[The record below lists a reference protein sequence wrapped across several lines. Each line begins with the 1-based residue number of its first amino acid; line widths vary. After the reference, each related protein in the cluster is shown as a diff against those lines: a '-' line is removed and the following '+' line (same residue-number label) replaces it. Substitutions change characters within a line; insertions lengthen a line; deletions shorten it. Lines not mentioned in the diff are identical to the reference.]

1 MGLRYKLE
9 FLDVPTAILIES
21 GVEILNK
28 QIKDFFKNIP
38 EGYSIKEW
46 KITKN
51 TERGK
56 EAEIINFDR
65 IYLLLEKKTK

>member
-1 MGLRYKLE
+1 MGLQYKLE
-9 FLDVPTAILIES
+9 FLDVPTAILTEE
-21 GVEILNK
+21 GVELLNK
-28 QIKDFFKNIP
+28 KIKDSFENLP
-38 EGYSIKEW
+38 EEYSIKDW